1 MHVRPPAATELAES
15 LDMGLL
21 VVVGPEPV
29 EGPFVIGPL
38 VRAAE
43 QWPPSHS
50 PAFTWVFWSGPNR
63 RSVRIEGVQ
72 LQPLIRSYGHEGPA
86 KPTTLRIPIDGVPFD
101 FHGERVGDTIFG
113 RASAPE

>member
-1 MHVRPPAATELAES
+1 VAEAPPMHVRPPAATELAES

-50 PAFTWVFWSGPNR
+50 PAFTWL
-63 RSVRIEGVQ
+63 GV
-72 LQPLIRSYGHEGPA
+72 L
-86 KPTTLRIPIDGVPFD
+86 
-101 FHGERVGDTIFG
+101 VGAEPSKRPD
-113 RASAPE
+113 